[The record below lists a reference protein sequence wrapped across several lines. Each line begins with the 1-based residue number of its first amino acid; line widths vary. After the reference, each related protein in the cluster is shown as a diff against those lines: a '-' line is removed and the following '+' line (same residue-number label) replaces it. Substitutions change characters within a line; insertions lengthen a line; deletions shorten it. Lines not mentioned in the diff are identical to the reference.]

1 MRFLFCKPVE
11 PIQFSSRA
19 SNVCESDD
27 ENEGE
32 SDDEDKWESDESE
45 SDGKD
50 EGKMSLCFVNVGD
63 EDDSDD
69 FVKAE
74 KNRFYANYSIVYERM
89 K

>member
-27 ENEGE
+27 EDEG
-32 SDDEDKWESDESE
+32 E

-50 EGKMSLCFVNVGD
+50 EGEMSLCFVNVGD
-63 EDDSDD
+63 EKASED
-69 FVKAE
+69 FEIAE
-74 KNRFYANYSIVYERM
+74 KNEFYANYTIVYERNE
-89 K
+89 KK